1 MAIEINRDP
10 DLEWLDHVPPVGL
23 VVAPTLLKELGLV
36 PSRQSAIETGEVGEI
51 IGDDL
56 AAPALSDPWAF
67 VENVLGWEALHV
79 AGSPGGPAIP
89 DELLVALP
97 EHGTTLAPTW
107 AVAELGEGE
116 RRWQLLVRVEARSVD
131 PDARNAL
138 DGWEATPHQRFERLL
153 RDTGVFAGL
162 LISEREERKDGEVR
176 TYPEFRLIYAPRGE
190 TSGHQSFP
198 IRPMALVS
206 GRPMLG
212 GLKLLLDRFRL
223 FSDGDDRRLP
233 ALLKRSRDA
242 QALVSTALAEQVLGA
257 LHELLRGLDAAEPA
271 LVRDL
276 STTRPDHLYE
286 GLLTVLMRLVFVL
299 YAEDRDLLPSL
310 PGARA
315 REIYETSYSVRGL
328 YARLTEDATL
338 NPDTMD
344 ERRGGWGGLLA
355 LFRMIHKGHRTGFV
369 QARGGKLFDPDEFP
383 FLEGR
388 AAQDDAPRIL
398 HVSDGCLLRILEGLM
413 TIKLRGQNRERLSYR
428 TLDVEQIGSV
438 YETVMGFTVEA
449 ATSRVLAIKA
459 GKNNKTP
466 VFVAL
471 DELLAKKGKERIKS
485 LKEDAG
491 RALTAAQ
498 AKPVEEAKTIED
510 LAAALDNIVDERGSP
525 KKRIA
530 AAGTPILQ
538 PTGERRRTG
547 SHYTPRS
554 LTGPIVKHAL
564 EPAFARLGPDATPEQ
579 VLDLKV
585 CDPAMGSG
593 AFLVEACR
601 AIGERLV
608 KAWDTHK
615 DKRPTIPADEDEE
628 LHARRLVAQRCL
640 YGVDKNPRAVD
651 LARLSLWLATL
662 ARDHEFTFLDHALKC
677 GDSLVGLTPE
687 QIAAANWDTSKP
699 GLPLLRPLV
708 AERVAEADRARA
720 EIRSAPDDTMRA
732 IQEQRHKHVETRLSP
747 VRLLGDAVIAAFFA
761 ADKAKAREKAR
772 ADAESWFS
780 GRPARWDLLEAS
792 TARLR
797 DGENAVPPFHWAVEF
812 PEVFKRENGGFDAIV
827 GNPPFAGKNPIIGG
841 NRKNYLPWLQTLHA
855 GAHGNADLVAH
866 FFRRAFGL
874 LRQGGV
880 FGLIATNTIGQGDTR
895 ASGLTKIIADGGAI
909 LRATRRLKWPGEAAV
924 VVSVVHIV
932 KGATAS
938 PVLDKRHVRR
948 ISAYLVEGD
957 LDTSPVAL
965 VANSGKAYVGSYV
978 LGMGFTF
985 DDVAAEKGEAED
997 LDAMRELTGKNN
1009 RNAERIFPY
1018 IGGDEVNTSPS
1029 HAHHRFIIDFADMP
1043 LERDSS
1049 LPRWVDLNASQRTE
1063 LLRKGVVPS
1072 DYSDAVAND
1081 WPDLVAVLHTRV
1093 RPLRADNNRP
1103 RYVNFW
1109 WQYAERRP
1117 GLYAKLMGN
1126 ERVLVRSLTSANF
1139 ESFTFLPP
1147 SAVYDQTLIVWPGS
1161 EYAIL
1166 ATLCSRT
1173 HYLWGS
1179 SLGADFGG
1187 TGRYNIIDCFE
1198 NYPMPCRNFEELSR
1212 LAMAYHAFRAQLMI
1226 ARNEGLT
1233 KIYNRFHARGENG
1246 ADIARLRALHHEM
1259 DVAVLS
1265 AYASG
1270 ASSEDEARGWDDLA
1284 TRAAPE
1290 FIEQDAD
1297 EGKTPKTRLDWPSDF
1312 KDEVLARLL
1321 ALNAIRAAE
1330 ERSAGLVAADDG
1342 EDEDMVEDGDA

>member
-1 MAIEINRDP
+1 MAIDINRDP

-23 VVAPTLLKELGLV
+23 VVAPTLLKELGLI
-36 PSRQSAIETGEVGEI
+36 PTRQSPIETGEVGEI

-56 AAPALSDPWAF
+56 ATPALSDPWAF
-67 VENVLGWEALHV
+67 VEKVLGWEARHV
-79 AGSPGGPAIP
+79 AGTPGGPPIP
-89 DELLVALP
+89 DELLIALP
-97 EHGTTLAPTW
+97 EHGTTLTPTW
-107 AVAELGEGE
+107 AVAELGEGD
-116 RRWQLLVRVEARSVD
+116 RRWQLLVRIEERGVD

-212 GLKLLLDRFRL
+212 GLKLLLDRYRL

-271 LVRDL
+271 QVRNL

-299 YAEDRDLLPSL
+299 YAEDRDLLPSRSD
-310 PGARA
+310 ARA

-328 YARLTEDATL
+328 YAKLTEDATL

-344 ERRGGWGGLLA
+344 ERRGGWGGMLA
-355 LFRMIHKGHRTGFV
+355 LFRMIHKGHHTGFV
-369 QARGGKLFDPDEFP
+369 QARGGKLFDPEEFP

-388 AAQDDAPRIL
+388 TVKDDAPKIL
-398 HVSDGCLLRILEGLM
+398 HVSDGCILRILEGLM
-413 TIKLRGQNRERLSYR
+413 TVKLKGANRERLSYR

-449 ATSRVLAIKA
+449 AKSRVLAIKA
-459 GKNNKTP
+459 GKNNRTP

-471 DELLAKKGKERIKS
+471 DELLTKKGKDRIKA

-491 RALTAAQ
+491 RTLTTAQ
-498 AKPVEEAKTIED
+498 AKPVEDAKTVED
-510 LAAALDNIVDERGSP
+510 LAAALDNLVDERGSP

-530 AAGTPILQ
+530 AASTPILQ
-538 PTGERRRTG
+538 PTDERRRTG

-554 LTGPIVKHAL
+554 LTAPIVKYAL

-579 VLDLKV
+579 VLELKV

-601 AIGERLV
+601 ALGERLV
-608 KAWDTHK
+608 AAWARWPSS
-615 DKRPTIPADEDEE
+615 RPKIPADEDEE

-677 GDSLVGLTPE
+677 GDSLVGLTTS
-687 QIAAANWDTSKP
+687 QIAAANWDESKP
-699 GLPLLRPLV
+699 GLPLFRQLV
-708 AERVAEADRARA
+708 RDKVAKAMQGRA
-720 EIRSAPDDTMRA
+720 EIQNAPDDTMRA
-732 IQEQRHKHVETRLSP
+732 IQEARHRTLDSELAPIRMM
-747 VRLLGDAVIAAFFA
+747 GDAVVSAFFA
-761 ADKAKAREKAR
+761 ADKTKAREKAR
-772 ADAESWFS
+772 ADVESHIS
-780 GRPARWDLLEAS
+780 GMPSRWDLLEA
-792 TARLR
+792 AALKLAA
-797 DGENAVPPFHWAVEF
+797 GEQGITPFHWQVEF
-812 PEVFKRENGGFDAIV
+812 PEVFARDNGGFDAIV
-827 GNPPFAGKNPIIGG
+827 GNPPFAGKNTIIGG
-841 NRKNYLPWLQTLHA
+841 SAKNFLPWLQTLHE

-874 LRQGGV
+874 LRPGGV

-895 ASGLTKIIADGGAI
+895 ASGLTKIIADGGAVS
-909 LRATRRLKWPGEAAV
+909 RATRRLKWPGEAAV
-924 VVSVVHIV
+924 VVSVVHIA
-932 KGATAS
+932 KGEATS
-938 PVLDKRHVRR
+938 LMLDTRPVRR

-965 VANSGKAYVGSYV
+965 AANSGKAFQGSIV

-985 DDVAAEKGEAED
+985 DDAAAAKGEAES
-997 LDAMRELTGKNN
+997 LKKMRALIAKDA

-1018 IGGDEVNTSPS
+1018 IGGEEVNNSPT
-1029 HAHHRFIIDFADMP
+1029 HAHHRYVIDFADFP
-1043 LERDSS
+1043 LRREASFKSWFDWSDERI
-1049 LPRWVDLNASQRTE
+1049 
-1063 LLRKGVVPS
+1063 RKGLSEGIVPT
-1072 DYSDAVAND
+1072 DYPFPVAAD
-1081 WPDLVAVLHTRV
+1081 WPDLVGVVEQYAKPQRLKIKDKFGRDIWWRFLRRRDRLYTTITALSAVLAISRVSPQWAIVQTRSDATYADSNV
-1093 RPLRADNNRP
+1093 VFAFARFAPFAALQSRSHELWARFFSSTLEDRLR
-1103 RYVNFW
+1103 
-1109 WQYAERRP
+1109 YAPSDCFRTFP
-1117 GLYAKLMGN
+1117 FP
-1126 ERVLVRSLTSANF
+1126 ANF
-1139 ESFTFLPP
+1139 ENDP
-1147 SAVYDQTLIVWPGS
+1147 TL
-1161 EYAIL
+1161 EA
-1166 ATLCSRT
+1166 A
-1173 HYLWGS
+1173 
-1179 SLGADFGG
+1179 
-1187 TGRYNIIDCFE
+1187 GR
-1198 NYPMPCRNFEELSR
+1198 S
-1212 LAMAYHAFRAQLMI
+1212 YHDFRAELMI

-1233 KIYNRFHARGENG
+1233 KTYNHFHARGENG
-1246 ADIARLRALHHEM
+1246 ADIARLRTLHHEM
-1259 DVAVLS
+1259 DVAVLR
-1265 AYASG
+1265 AYS
-1270 ASSEDEARGWDDLA
+1270 WDDMA
-1284 TRAAPE
+1284 TQAAPE
-1290 FIEQDAD
+1290 FIEQEAD
-1297 EGKTPKTRLDWPSDF
+1297 EGKTPKTRLDWPATF

-1321 ALNAIRAAE
+1321 ALNATRAAE
-1330 ERSAGLVAADDG
+1330 ERAAGLVTTDEG
-1342 EDEDMVEDGDA
+1342 EDDEDDATDD

>member
-1 MAIEINRDP
+1 VSTMAIDINRDP

-23 VVAPTLLKELGLV
+23 VVAPTLLKELGLI
-36 PSRQSAIETGEVGEI
+36 PSRQSAIETGEVAEI

-56 AAPALSDPWAF
+56 ATPALSDPWAF
-67 VENVLGWEALHV
+67 VEKVLGWEARHV
-79 AGSPGGPAIP
+79 AGSPGGPPIP

-107 AVAELGEGE
+107 AVAELGDGE
-116 RRWQLLVRVEARSVD
+116 RRWQLLVRIEARGVD
-131 PDARNAL
+131 PDGRNAL

-233 ALLKRSRDA
+233 AMLKRSRDA

-271 LVRDL
+271 LVREL
-276 STTRPDHLYE
+276 STTRPEHLYE

-315 REIYETSYSVRGL
+315 REVYETSYSVRGL
-328 YARLTEDATL
+328 YAKLTEDATL

-388 AAQDDAPRIL
+388 AAKDDAPRIL

-413 TIKLRGQNRERLSYR
+413 TIKLRGANRERLSYR

-459 GKNNKTP
+459 GKNNRTP

-471 DELLAKKGKERIKS
+471 DNLLAKKGKDRIKS

-498 AKPVEEAKTIED
+498 AKAIEEAKAVED
-510 LAAALDNIVDERGSP
+510 LSVALDNIVDERGSP

-530 AAGTPILQ
+530 PAGTPILQ

-554 LTGPIVKHAL
+554 LTAPIVKHAL

-579 VLDLKV
+579 VLELKV

-601 AIGERLV
+601 ALGERLV
-608 KAWDTHK
+608 AAWARWS
-615 DKRPTIPADEDEE
+615 DKRPKIPADEDEE

-640 YGVDKNPRAVD
+640 FGVDKNPRAVD

-677 GDSLVGLTPE
+677 GDSLVGLTTA
-687 QIAAANWDTSKP
+687 QIAAANWDESKP
-699 GLPLLRPLV
+699 GLPLFRQLV
-708 AERVAEADRARA
+708 RDKVAKAMQARA
-720 EIRSAPDDTMRA
+720 EIQNAPDDTMRA
-732 IQEQRHKHVETRLSP
+732 IQEARYRNLESEVSP
-747 VRLLGDAVIAAFFA
+747 IRIMGDAVVSAFFA

-772 ADAESWFS
+772 ADVESHIS
-780 GRPARWDLLEAS
+780 GMPPRWDLLGA
-792 TARLR
+792 AVAKVRA
-797 DGENAVPPFHWAVEF
+797 GEHGVTPFHWQVEF
-812 PEVFKRENGGFDAIV
+812 PEVFARENGGFDAIV
-827 GNPPFAGKNPIIGG
+827 GNPPFAGKNTIIAGSAR
-841 NRKNYLPWLQTLHA
+841 NFVPWLQALHE

-895 ASGLTKIIADGGAI
+895 ASGLTRIIADGGAI
-909 LRATRRLKWPGEAAV
+909 SRATRRLKWPGEAAV
-924 VVSVVHIV
+924 VVSVVHVV
-932 KGATAS
+932 KGEAAS
-938 PVLDKRHVRR
+938 PVLDTRPVRR

-965 VANSGKAYVGSYV
+965 AANAGKAFQGSVV

-985 DDVAAEKGEAED
+985 DDEASKKGTASP
-997 LDAMRELTGKNN
+997 LQLMKELVERDE
-1009 RNAERIFPY
+1009 RNQAVIFPY
-1018 IGGDEVNTSPS
+1018 IGGEEVNNSPTHDYHRWVINFGQRSESEARQGWPELMQIVEEKVKPARLQQASIVNPERWWMHARPGTRLYAAVQPLTRTLAVAQTSP
-1029 HAHHRFIIDFADMP
+1029 H
-1043 LERDSS
+1043 
-1049 LPRWVDLNASQRTE
+1049 V
-1063 LLRKGVVPS
+1063 
-1072 DYSDAVAND
+1072 
-1081 WPDLVAVLHTRV
+1081 
-1093 RPLRADNNRP
+1093 
-1103 RYVNFW
+1103 
-1109 WQYAERRP
+1109 
-1117 GLYAKLMGN
+1117 
-1126 ERVLVRSLTSANF
+1126 
-1139 ESFTFLPP
+1139 SFTFLEVG
-1147 SAVYDQTLIVWPGS
+1147 SVFAHTLIVIAYES
-1161 EYAIL
+1161 DSAFSIVQ
-1166 ATLCSRT
+1166 SRVHEKWT
-1173 HYLWGS
+1173 RTFAAS
-1179 SLGADFGG
+1179 MKDDQ
-1187 TGRYNIIDCFE
+1187 RYIPSDCFSTF
-1198 NYPMPCRNFEELSR
+1198 PFPSNFDADPYLETSGK
-1212 LAMAYHAFRAQLMI
+1212 AYHTFRAELMI

-1233 KIYNRFHARGENG
+1233 KTYNRFHASGENG
-1246 ADIARLRALHHEM
+1246 ADITRLRALHDEM
-1259 DVAVLS
+1259 DVAVLR
-1265 AYASG
+1265 AY
-1270 ASSEDEARGWDDLA
+1270 GWNDLA
-1284 TRAAPE
+1284 DRAAPE
-1290 FIEQDAD
+1290 FIEQEAD
-1297 EGKTPKTRLDWPSDF
+1297 VGKTPKTRLDWTSDF

-1321 ALNAIRAAE
+1321 ALNATRAAE
-1330 ERSAGLVAADDG
+1330 ERAAGLEAIVEG
-1342 EDEDMVEDGDA
+1342 DEDIRGEYEDD

>member
-1 MAIEINRDP
+1 MAGFGVSAMAIDINRDP

-23 VVAPTLLKELGLV
+23 VVAPTLLKELGLI
-36 PSRQSAIETGEVGEI
+36 PSRQSAIETGEVAEI

-56 AAPALSDPWAF
+56 ATPALSDPWAF
-67 VENVLGWEALHV
+67 VEKVLGWEARHV

-107 AVAELGEGE
+107 AVAELGVGE
-116 RRWQLLVRVEARSVD
+116 RRWQLLVRIEARGVD
-131 PDARNAL
+131 PDGRNAL

-153 RDTGVFAGL
+153 RDTGIFAGL
-162 LISEREERKDGEVR
+162 LISEREERKDGQVR

-257 LHELLRGLDAAEPA
+257 LHELLRGLDAAEPS
-271 LVRDL
+271 LVREL
-276 STTRPDHLYE
+276 STTRPEHLYE

-315 REIYETSYSVRGL
+315 REVYETSYSVRGL
-328 YARLTEDATL
+328 YAKLTEDATL

-388 AAQDDAPRIL
+388 AAKDDAPRIL

-413 TIKLRGQNRERLSYR
+413 TVKLRGSSRERLSYR

-471 DELLAKKGKERIKS
+471 DDLLAKKGKDRIKS
-485 LKEDAG
+485 LKEESG

-498 AKPVEEAKTIED
+498 AKPVEEAKTVED
-510 LAAALDNIVDERGSP
+510 LSVALDNIVDERGSP

-530 AAGTPILQ
+530 PAGTPILQ

-554 LTGPIVKHAL
+554 LTAPIVKHAL

-579 VLDLKV
+579 VLELKV

-601 AIGERLV
+601 ALGERLV
-608 KAWDTHK
+608 AAWARWPE
-615 DKRPTIPADEDEE
+615 KRPKIPADEDEE

-677 GDSLVGLTPE
+677 GDSLVGLTTA
-687 QIAAANWDTSKP
+687 QIAAANWDEGKP
-699 GLPLLRPLV
+699 GLPLFRQLV
-708 AERVAEADRARA
+708 RDKVAKAMQGRA
-720 EIRSAPDDTMRA
+720 EIQNAPDDTMRA
-732 IQEQRHKHVETRLSP
+732 IQEARHRNLESEVSP
-747 VRLLGDAVIAAFFA
+747 IRMMGDAVVSAFFA

-772 ADAESWFS
+772 ADVESHIS
-780 GRPARWDLLEAS
+780 GMPPRWDLLGAAA
-792 TARLR
+792 ARLR
-797 DGENAVPPFHWAVEF
+797 AGEHGVTPFHWQVEF
-812 PEVFKRENGGFDAIV
+812 PEVFARENGGFDAIV
-827 GNPPFAGKNPIIGG
+827 GNPPFAGKNTIIAGSV
-841 NRKNYLPWLQTLHA
+841 KNYLPWLQTLHE

-895 ASGLTKIIADGGAI
+895 ASGLTRIIADGGAI
-909 LRATRRLKWPGEAAV
+909 SRATRRLKWPGEAAV
-924 VVSVVHIV
+924 IVSVVHIV
-932 KGATAS
+932 KGDAAS
-938 PVLDKRHVRR
+938 PVLDARPARR

-957 LDTSPVAL
+957 LDSSPVAL
-965 VANSGKAYVGSYV
+965 AANSGKAFQGSIV

-985 DDVAAEKGEAED
+985 DDAAAAKGEAESIETMWALIAKD
-997 LDAMRELTGKNN
+997 P
-1009 RNAERIFPY
+1009 RNGERIFPY
-1018 IGGDEVNTSPS
+1018 LGGEDVNSSPT
-1029 HAHHRFIIDFADMP
+1029 HQHKRHVIDFADFP
-1043 LERDSS
+1043 LRREVLAKTWMELSVRER
-1049 LPRWVDLNASQRTE
+1049 E
-1063 LLRKGVVPS
+1063 ECLRIGIVPA
-1072 DYSDAVAND
+1072 DYPEPVAAD
-1081 WPDLVAVLHTRV
+1081 WPDLLQIVEQRAKPQRLKQKDKIGQQEWWRFLRRRDALYAAIAPLERV
-1093 RPLRADNNRP
+1093 MLTPRVSSSPNFATVPNGFVFNEKTIVFSFSALGSFACLQARTHEVWLRAFTSTLKDDLN
-1103 RYVNFW
+1103 
-1109 WQYAERRP
+1109 YA
-1117 GLYAKLMGN
+1117 
-1126 ERVLVRSLTSANF
+1126 
-1139 ESFTFLPP
+1139 P
-1147 SAVYDQTLIVWPGS
+1147 S
-1161 EYAIL
+1161 
-1166 ATLCSRT
+1166 
-1173 HYLWGS
+1173 
-1179 SLGADFGG
+1179 
-1187 TGRYNIIDCFE
+1187 DCFG
-1198 NYPMPCRNFEELSR
+1198 NFPFPASFETGPALEAAGS
-1212 LAMAYHAFRAQLMI
+1212 AYHDFRAKVMV

-1233 KIYNRFHARGENG
+1233 KTYNRFHARGENG

-1259 DVAVLS
+1259 DVAVLR
-1265 AYASG
+1265 AY
-1270 ASSEDEARGWDDLA
+1270 GWGDLA
-1284 TRAAPE
+1284 DRAAPE
-1290 FIEQDAD
+1290 FIEQEAD
-1297 EGKTPKTRLDWPSDF
+1297 EGKTAKTRLDWPSDF

-1321 ALNAIRAAE
+1321 ALNATRAAE
-1330 ERSAGLVAADDG
+1330 ERAAGLVAADEG
-1342 EDEDMVEDGDA
+1342 DEEEIEDGDDA

>member
-1 MAIEINRDP
+1 MAAEIYRDP

-23 VVAPTLLKELGLV
+23 VVAPTLLKELGLL
-36 PSRQSAIETGEVGEI
+36 PLRQTPIDTGQVTEI
-51 IGDDL
+51 IGSEL
-56 AAPALSDPWAF
+56 SKPALTNPWSF
-67 VENVLGWEALHV
+67 FEQVLGWEARHV
-79 AGSPGGPAIP
+79 AGAPGGPAIP

-97 EHGTTLAPTW
+97 EHGTTLRPTW
-107 AVAELGEGE
+107 AVAELGDGD
-116 RRWQLLVRVEARSVD
+116 RRWQLLVRIEAPGVD

-162 LISEREERKDGEVR
+162 LISERDERKDGEVR
-176 TYPEFRLIYAPRGE
+176 YYPEFRLIYAPRGE

-198 IRPMALVS
+198 IRPMAMVA

-223 FSDGDDRRLP
+223 FSDADDRRLP
-233 ALLKRSRDA
+233 ALLKHSRDA

-257 LHELLRGLDAAEPA
+257 LHELLRGLHAAEPG
-271 LVRDL
+271 LVREL
-276 STTRPDHLYE
+276 AESRPDHLYE

-299 YAEDRDLLPSL
+299 YAEDRDLLPSRSD
-310 PGARA
+310 ARA

-328 YARLTEDATL
+328 YAKLTEDATL

-355 LFRMIHKGHRTGFV
+355 LFRLIHKGHKTGFV

-388 AAQDDAPRIL
+388 ASKDEPARIL
-398 HVSDGCLLRILEGLM
+398 AVSDGCLLRILEGLM
-413 TIKLRGQNRERLSYR
+413 TLKLRGAERERLSYR

-449 ATSRVLAIKA
+449 AKSRVLAIKA

-471 DELLAKKGKERIKS
+471 DDLLARKGKDRIKE
-485 LKEDAG
+485 LKENVG

-498 AKPVEEAKTIED
+498 GKPVEDAKSVDD
-510 LAAALDNIVDERGSP
+510 LVAALDGMVDERGSP
-525 KKRIA
+525 KKRVA
-530 AAGTPILQ
+530 ASGTPILQ

-554 LTGPIVKHAL
+554 LTAPIVKYAL
-564 EPAFARLGPDATPEQ
+564 EPAFGKLGPDATPEQ
-579 VLDLKV
+579 VLELKL

-601 AIGERLV
+601 ALGERLV
-608 KAWDTHK
+608 AAWARWS
-615 DKRPTIPADEDEE
+615 DKRPKIPADEDEE

-677 GDSLVGLTPE
+677 GDSLVGLTTA
-687 QIAAANWDTSKP
+687 QIAAANWDESKP
-699 GLPLLRPLV
+699 GLPLFRQLV
-708 AERVAEADRARA
+708 RDNVAKVMKGRA
-720 EIRSAPDDTMRA
+720 EIQNAPDDTIRA
-732 IQEQRHKHVETRLSP
+732 IQEARHRNLESEVSP
-747 VRLLGDAVIAAFFA
+747 IRVMGDAVISAFFA

-772 ADAESWFS
+772 ADVESQIS
-780 GRPARWDLLEAS
+780 SMPPRWGLLEAAA
-792 TARLR
+792 ARLR
-797 DGENAVPPFHWAVEF
+797 AGEHGITPFHWQVEF
-812 PEVFKRENGGFDAIV
+812 PEVFARDNGGFDAIV
-827 GNPPFAGKNPIIGG
+827 GNPPFAGKNTIIAGSV
-841 NRKNYLPWLQTLHA
+841 KNYLPWLQTIHE

-895 ASGLTKIIADGGAI
+895 ASGLTRIIADGGAI

-932 KGATAS
+932 KGEAAS
-938 PVLDKRHVRR
+938 PVLDTKAVRR

-965 VANSGKAYVGSYV
+965 AANSGKAFQGSIV

-985 DDVAAEKGEAED
+985 DDVAAAKGEAESLETMHALIAKD
-997 LDAMRELTGKNN
+997 P

-1018 IGGDEVNTSPS
+1018 IGGEEVNNSPT
-1029 HAHHRFIIDFADMP
+1029 HAHHRYVIDFFDRP
-1043 LERDSS
+1043 LRRERTLQS
-1049 LPRWVDLNASQRTE
+1049 WFLNEGTE
-1063 LLRKGVVPS
+1063 ACEKRRREWLRDGVVPT
-1072 DYSDAVAND
+1072 DYPKEVAED
-1081 WPDLVAVLHTRV
+1081 WPDLIEIVRRRV
-1093 RPLRADNNRP
+1093 KPERDVQKRDALRDR
-1103 RYVNFW
+1103 W
-1109 WQYAERRP
+1109 WQYAEKRP
-1117 GLYAKLMGN
+1117 GLVAAVDGLPIVQAILFTAPHLAVSMIGT
-1126 ERVLVRSLTSANF
+1126 RSVFANTLNIFAYSELSAFSILQARAHEIWAWFFASTLEDRLRYTPSDCFRTYPLPANF
-1139 ESFTFLPP
+1139 EAN
-1147 SAVYDQTLIVWPGS
+1147 SALEVAG
-1161 EYAIL
+1161 E
-1166 ATLCSRT
+1166 
-1173 HYLWGS
+1173 
-1179 SLGADFGG
+1179 
-1187 TGRYNIIDCFE
+1187 
-1198 NYPMPCRNFEELSR
+1198 
-1212 LAMAYHAFRAQLMI
+1212 AYHAFRAELMV

-1233 KIYNRFHARGENG
+1233 KTYNRFHARGENG
-1246 ADIARLRALHHEM
+1246 ADIARLRRLHHEM
-1259 DVAVLS
+1259 DVAVLR
-1265 AYASG
+1265 AY
-1270 ASSEDEARGWDDLA
+1270 GWDDLA
-1284 TRAAPE
+1284 DRAAPG
-1290 FIEQDAD
+1290 FIEQEAD
-1297 EGKTPKTRLDWPSDF
+1297 EGKTPKTRLDWRSDF

-1321 ALNAIRAAE
+1321 ALNATRAAE
-1330 ERSAGLVAADDG
+1330 ERAAGLVAADDG
-1342 EDEDMVEDGDA
+1342 DDEELEGEERE